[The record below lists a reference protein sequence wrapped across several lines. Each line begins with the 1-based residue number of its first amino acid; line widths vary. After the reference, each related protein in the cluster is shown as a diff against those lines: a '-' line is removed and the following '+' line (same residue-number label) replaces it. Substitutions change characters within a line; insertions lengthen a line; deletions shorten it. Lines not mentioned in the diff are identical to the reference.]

1 MTHIS
6 IIKSNEDDYRGFTCT
21 GHSGYA
27 DSGKDIVCAAISVLV
42 INTIN
47 SLDQLA
53 RMELKIVTNEKEGLI
68 DCRFTSLGNE
78 KAKLLM
84 DSMILG
90 LKEIKKQYG
99 KKYLD
104 ITFVKES

>member
-1 MTHIS
+1 MTHVS
-6 IIKSNEDDYRGFTCT
+6 IIKTRTGEYKGFNCI

-27 DSGKDIVCAAISVLV
+27 EAGEDIVCAAISVLV

-53 RMELKIVTNEKEGLI
+53 SQKIKLVTNEEEGLI
-68 DCRFTSLGNE
+68 DCRFENDINDKS
-78 KAKLLM
+78 KLLL

-90 LKEIKKQYG
+90 LQEIKKQYG
-99 KKYLD
+99 K
-104 ITFVKES
+104 TFIDLTFEEV

>member
-1 MTHIS
+1 MTHVS
-6 IIKSNEDDYRGFTCT
+6 IIKTRNGEYKGFNCI

-27 DSGKDIVCAAISVLV
+27 ERGEDIVCAAISVLV

-53 RMELKIVTNEKEGLI
+53 GQKIKLVTNEEEGLI
-68 DCRFTSLGNE
+68 DCRFDGHVNDRS
-78 KAKLLM
+78 KLLL
-84 DSMILG
+84 DSMVLG

-99 KKYLD
+99 K
-104 ITFVKES
+104 TFIDLTFEEV